1 MLSVRAEVRVRP
13 IIIRK
18 VTLTLIENT
27 KKEPGFNWE
36 GNRISLRH

>member
-1 MLSVRAEVRVRP
+1 MLSVRAEVTVRP

-18 VTLTLIENT
+18 VTLIITETIT
-27 KKEPGFNWE
+27 KEAGFIWE

>member
-1 MLSVRAEVRVRP
+1 MLSVRAEITVWP

-18 VTLTLIENT
+18 LTLILTKNT
-27 KKEPGFNWE
+27 KKGAGFFWE